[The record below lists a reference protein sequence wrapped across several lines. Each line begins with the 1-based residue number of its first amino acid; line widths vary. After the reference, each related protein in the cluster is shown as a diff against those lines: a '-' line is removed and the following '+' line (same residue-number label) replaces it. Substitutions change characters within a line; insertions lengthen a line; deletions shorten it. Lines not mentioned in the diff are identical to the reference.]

1 MKIGLY
7 KLENYPNIAIEK
19 LRIYHKQRGDIVVDF
34 PSLEKCDVVYA
45 SSIFDFSGK
54 FTVPYNAIC
63 GGTGFDVKSKLSPEV
78 DAIKPHLNIGFTTR
92 GCIRR
97 CPFCVVPDKEGY
109 IYIDGDLLDLWDG
122 VTKDLTLYD
131 NNILGLPEHF
141 EYICKQ
147 AIEYG
152 LRLDFNQGLDHR
164 LLTPEIVQLMK
175 SISHKE
181 YRFAFDHPSYINTVE
196 NAIKLLQ
203 GNGINRC
210 MWYVLVGFNTTFKQ
224 DLFRLNYLRDNN
236 QNAYVQRYHKNTSGK
251 LEYTALA
258 RWANQHHIFQGMTW
272 KQFLNHK
279 DNKRY
284 ELLLRD

>member
-1 MKIGLY
+1 
-7 KLENYPNIAIEK
+7 
-19 LRIYHKQRGDIVVDF
+19 
-34 PSLEKCDVVYA
+34 
-45 SSIFDFSGK
+45 
-54 FTVPYNAIC
+54 
-63 GGTGFDVKSKLSPEV
+63 
-78 DAIKPHLNIGFTTR
+78 
-92 GCIRR
+92 
-97 CPFCVVPDKEGY
+97 
-109 IYIDGDLLDLWDG
+109 
-122 VTKDLTLYD
+122 
-131 NNILGLPEHF
+131 
-141 EYICKQ
+141 
-147 AIEYG
+147 
-152 LRLDFNQGLDHR
+152 
-164 LLTPEIVQLMK
+164 MK

-210 MWYVLVGFNTTFKQ
+210 MWYVLVGFNTTFEQ